1 MICKARSAGEGW
13 TRSVDHTAYEPK
25 ADLTERVE
33 PCGHLNNCGSGNS
46 HADVLNVVRVVNGS
60 RKCEWWDM
68 YVLNL

>member
-13 TRSVDHTAYEPK
+13 TRSVDHTAYGPK

-33 PCGHLNNCGSGNS
+33 PRGRLNNCGSGNS
-46 HADVLNVVRVVNGS
+46 RADVLNVARVVNGS
-60 RKCEWWDM
+60 RKCERWDM